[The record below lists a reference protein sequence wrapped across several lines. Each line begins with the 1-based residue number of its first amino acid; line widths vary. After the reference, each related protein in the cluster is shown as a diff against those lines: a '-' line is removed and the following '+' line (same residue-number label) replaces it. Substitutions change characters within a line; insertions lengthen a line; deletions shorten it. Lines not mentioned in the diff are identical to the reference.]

1 MASVALEAE
10 QAELT
15 EAEGGR
21 EGTREEG
28 DRRDDIYRGDR

>member
-1 MASVALEAE
+1 MASVGLEAE

-15 EAEGGR
+15 EGGR
-21 EGTREEG
+21 EGTKEEG